1 MDDIKDGNVVL
12 STIPKRRAEDDSR
25 NFKSIFKSKTFWVN
39 VIALIGFVVQ
49 QRFGF
54 VIDEA
59 IQVQILGLVNI
70 GLRMLTKE
78 PVNWNPIPKKDKADG
93 TT

>member
-1 MDDIKDGNVVL
+1 MDTKDENIIS
-12 STIPKRRAEDDSR
+12 STTLKRRVSDDKS

-39 VIALIGFVVQ
+39 VIALLGFIVQ

-54 VIDEA
+54 IVDEA
-59 IQVQILGLVNI
+59 IQVQVLGLVNI

-78 PVNWNPIPKKDKADG
+78 PVNWNPILKKETENG